1 MDGAPAIK
9 YLTGLVLEYVTMPRP
24 WFFAPLL
31 LAAAGCGTS
40 KEQVAPA
47 VVALKVAAASDLQT
61 ALPLLAERIRQAHGM
76 EIVPV
81 FGSSGQLAQQIE
93 QGAPYDVF
101 LSANKAFVE
110 KLSAKGDVKAD
121 SVTPYAQ
128 GLLVLVVNRRSGVAV
143 SGLLDLT
150 KPEVKHVAIAN
161 PDLAPYGLAAKQ
173 ALERSGLAAVT
184 PKLVQAESIRQALRF
199 VQTGNAEVGLVAHS
213 VADVPEVRLID
224 LDRTLYDPVVQYLG
238 IVSRTENSSAAK
250 KFADFLLSDEGQK
263 LFVSFGFVPPAR
275 TRAIRGEDR

>member
-1 MDGAPAIK
+1 
-9 YLTGLVLEYVTMPRP
+9 MPRP
-24 WFFAPLL
+24 WFSAPLL

-40 KEQVAPA
+40 KEEVAPA
-47 VVALKVAAASDLQT
+47 EVVLRVAAASDLQA
-61 ALPLLAERIRQAHGM
+61 ALPVLAERFRRAHGS
-76 EIVPV
+76 EVVPV

-101 LSANKAFVE
+101 LSANRAFVE
-110 KLSAKGDVKAD
+110 KLAAKGAVKAD

-128 GLLVLVVNRRSGVAV
+128 GLLVLVVNRQSGVAV
-143 SGLLDLT
+143 SGLPDLR

-184 PKLVQAESIRQALRF
+184 PKLVQAESIRHALQF
-199 VQTGNAEVGLVAHS
+199 VQTGNAEVGLVALS
-213 VADVPEVRLID
+213 VADVPEVRRIELE
-224 LDRTLYDPVVQYLG
+224 RTLNDPVVQYLG
-238 IVSRTENSSAAK
+238 IVSRTEYPVAAK

-263 LFVSFGFVPPAR
+263 LLVSSGFVP
-275 TRAIRGEDR
+275 IERGRE